1 MCKGVKTNINNLYND
16 SKVSKIIRA
25 TIDEQKEFVK
35 FENALNE
42 IDKDGIY
49 HIKMLGYRIIRKQNI
64 NCIQNINNNSREEM
78 KIMFNFKITYQFGGI
93 SIKDFLEKFIDYQT
107 LVNEYFLQRLLRGIL
122 NCLKGLYIFYR
133 HGFVHKDLNSG
144 NIVFF
149 IDQPEI
155 MRLIDWG
162 ILLPNG
168 NSNNNSNANSAHNS
182 GNNLQNSIDK
192 KMILSLSRYYN
203 INNLISKVKVWIEN
217 KKYYRKFFETT
228 KF

>member
-1 MCKGVKTNINNLYND
+1 MQKQDKPVELKGRVIRYKPIAKLKKKSRKMKGGVIIGRGAEGFILKTNINNLHND

-93 SIKDFLEKFIDYQT
+93 SIKDFLEKFID
-107 LVNEYFLQRLLRGIL
+107 
-122 NCLKGLYIFYR
+122 
-133 HGFVHKDLNSG
+133 
-144 NIVFF
+144 
-149 IDQPEI
+149 
-155 MRLIDWG
+155 
-162 ILLPNG
+162 
-168 NSNNNSNANSAHNS
+168 
-182 GNNLQNSIDK
+182 
-192 KMILSLSRYYN
+192 
-203 INNLISKVKVWIEN
+203 
-217 KKYYRKFFETT
+217 
-228 KF
+228 